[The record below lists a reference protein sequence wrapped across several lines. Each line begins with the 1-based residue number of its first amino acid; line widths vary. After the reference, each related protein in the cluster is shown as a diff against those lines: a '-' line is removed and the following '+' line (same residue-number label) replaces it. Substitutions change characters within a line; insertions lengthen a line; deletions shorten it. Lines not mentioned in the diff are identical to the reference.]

1 MNLELSLHGIY
12 RMYNTC
18 SLYNVK
24 VQCPL
29 DVAAALPIAT
39 STALTNLRQQINS
52 DLAYN
57 DLKISVFTS
66 RLRHGHRLG
75 CDVVLVL
82 ILVLFRTFSFWS
94 NFL

>member
-18 SLYNVK
+18 PLYNVK

-29 DVAAALPIAT
+29 DIATLDIAAALPIAT

-57 DLKISVFTS
+57 DLKISVF
-66 RLRHGHRLG
+66 
-75 CDVVLVL
+75 VLE
-82 ILVLFRTFSFWS
+82 
-94 NFL
+94 